1 MNGDFIE
8 ALEQIEREKGI
19 PMTSLISTVEA
30 AMASAY
36 RRHFGDAREIRLDV
50 DREKGEVRMFSRKPL
65 IPEEPGE
72 GALPIGGDE
81 DGIVSTLTLAE
92 QGVAEED
99 VGYEEEELD
108 AGEFGRIAAQTAK
121 QVVVQRIRE
130 AERELVFDEFS
141 HRVGELVTGEVQR
154 KDQRNVFIALGR
166 VEALLPGHE
175 QIPGEP
181 YRFGDR
187 LKLHI
192 LDVRKTT
199 KHPQVIVSRTH
210 PGLVTRLFE
219 LEVPEVY
226 DGVVVIRSVAREPGA
241 RSKVAVESRDP
252 SVDPLGACVGHR
264 GARVQAIV
272 DELRGEKIDIVR
284 FNEDIRQY
292 LESGLSPAKVDQ
304 VLLNEADRAATVIV
318 PDNQLSLAIGRRG
331 QNVRLAARLT
341 GWRIDIRSQTQ
352 WAEEPHEEIEAAPVI
367 ADISGEALA
376 AELGVGFEDLVE
388 IAAEESVE
396 LGEPEAI
403 VPAEAAK
410 TLRDML
416 TGGEGTLQDLESGAI
431 TIEAELPTEVT
442 AAALA
447 EELGVSA
454 EDLAEIASEESIEL
468 GEADGIVPVEST
480 KKLRE
485 LVSGGEGTLEGI

>member
-1 MNGDFIE
+1 MNGEFIE

-19 PMTSLISTVEA
+19 PMSSLVATVEA

-36 RRHFGDAREIRLDV
+36 RRHYGEAREIRLEV
-50 DREKGEVRMFSRKPL
+50 DREKGSVKMYSRKPL
-65 IPEEPGE
+65 VPEEGE
-72 GALPIGGDE
+72 GQRPIGSDE
-81 DGIVSTLTLAE
+81 DGIVSTLTLEE
-92 QGVAEED
+92 QAAMQGPVA
-99 VGYEEEELD
+99 YEEQEID

-130 AERELVFDEFS
+130 AEREIVFDEFS

-187 LKLHI
+187 LKLYI

-226 DGVVVIRSVAREPGA
+226 DGIVVIRSVAREPGA
-241 RSKVAVESRDP
+241 RSKVAVESRDAA
-252 SVDPLGACVGHR
+252 VDPLGACVGHR

-284 FNEDIRQY
+284 YNDDMRLY
-292 LESGLSPAKVDQ
+292 LESGLSPAKVAT
-304 VLLNEADRAATVIV
+304 VLINETERAATIIV

-341 GWRIDIRSQTQ
+341 GWRIDIRSESQ
-352 WAEEPHEEIEAAPVI
+352 WAEEPHVLPGIAPV
-367 ADISGEALA
+367 AEVAAEALA
-376 AELGVGFEDLVE
+376 QQLGVSLEDLIE
-388 IAAEESVE
+388 IAGEEGIEIVD
-396 LGEPEAI
+396 PAAV
-403 VPAEAAK
+403 VPAEQAQM
-410 TLRDML
+410 LREL
-416 TGGEGTLQDLESGAI
+416 LSGGAGTLQDLESGG
-431 TIEAELPTEVT
+431 LPV
-442 AAALA
+442 A
-447 EELGVSA
+447 
-454 EDLAEIASEESIEL
+454 L
-468 GEADGIVPVEST
+468 GEPAAE
-480 KKLRE
+480 
-485 LVSGGEGTLEGI
+485 